1 MGSWDPGAL
10 GTGCCNPAH
19 QAWPRGVTP
28 RPRSVAAR
36 RRHTES
42 EVRAAARKSYL
53 VSEASGGQEELP
65 TPEARAG
72 GRE

>member
-1 MGSWDPGAL
+1 MGAG
-10 GTGCCNPAH
+10 
-19 QAWPRGVTP
+19 
-28 RPRSVAAR
+28 
-36 RRHTES
+36 RRHPVS

>member
-1 MGSWDPGAL
+1 M
-10 GTGCCNPAH
+10 
-19 QAWPRGVTP
+19 
-28 RPRSVAAR
+28 AAG

-65 TPEARAG
+65 TPEARGGSWEEPCTPDARAG
-72 GRE
+72 GGQFGREEQPGERWLRRRRKA